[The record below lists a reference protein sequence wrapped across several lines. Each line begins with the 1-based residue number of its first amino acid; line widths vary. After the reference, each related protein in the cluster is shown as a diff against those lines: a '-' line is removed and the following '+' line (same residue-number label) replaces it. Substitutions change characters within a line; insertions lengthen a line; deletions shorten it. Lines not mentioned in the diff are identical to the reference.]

1 MTIRND
7 GSADMEDLVTI
18 SMPVE
23 PDANDLLSRDPLA
36 LLIAMLLD
44 QQVPLERAFS
54 APYDLARRLGH
65 EPAAPELATCDPEA
79 LAAVF
84 AERPALHRY
93 PKSMAAR
100 VQALCQLIV
109 ARYDGDA
116 RRVWNDAAD
125 GTDLRKR
132 VAELP
137 GFGAQKAQIFVAL
150 LGKQLGV
157 QPGLAGGG
165 RGVRCGGDVLLGRRH
180 PRRGLAGPRPRLQAA
195 AQGGRQERGQ
205 GRGQDGIR
213 QPGHKVTERGE
224 AMPLFGKNP
233 ADTGASWEPQAADS
247 RLAQTAGAEP
257 GGVFTS
263 DLSVSEY
270 VLLGEAG
277 FEPLGFVVGSSIYHV
292 GLQMGRWSQNQELQV
307 LSQAMYSAR
316 ELAMS
321 RMRAESDHLGADGIV
336 GVELRMQMYAW
347 GQDVLEFVATGTAV
361 KAIGGTG
368 AHRAPDGRAFTSDLS
383 AQDFFRLL
391 AAGAV
396 PVAFVLGTCVYHIAH
411 QSAMQALRQAG
422 QNQEMVQFTQ
432 GVYDARELALSR
444 MQAEATEAKASGIVG
459 VNVAV
464 SNHVW
469 GEHAT
474 EFLATGTAIRR
485 LADEHRLPA
494 TSPKPTFTLGLDV

>member
-1 MTIRND
+1 
-7 GSADMEDLVTI
+7 
-18 SMPVE
+18 
-23 PDANDLLSRDPLA
+23 
-36 LLIAMLLD
+36 
-44 QQVPLERAFS
+44 
-54 APYDLARRLGH
+54 
-65 EPAAPELATCDPEA
+65 
-79 LAAVF
+79 
-84 AERPALHRY
+84 
-93 PKSMAAR
+93 
-100 VQALCQLIV
+100 
-109 ARYDGDA
+109 
-116 RRVWNDAAD
+116 
-125 GTDLRKR
+125 
-132 VAELP
+132 
-137 GFGAQKAQIFVAL
+137 
-150 LGKQLGV
+150 
-157 QPGLAGGG
+157 
-165 RGVRCGGDVLLGRRH
+165 
-180 PRRGLAGPRPRLQAA
+180 
-195 AQGGRQERGQ
+195 
-205 GRGQDGIR
+205 
-213 QPGHKVTERGE
+213 
-224 AMPLFGKNP
+224 MPLFGNRSDQ
-233 ADTGASWEPQAADS
+233 AGATWEPQAAET
-247 RLAQTAGAEP
+247 RLAHTAGAQP

-292 GLQMGRWSQNQELQV
+292 GLQMGRWSQNQELQI
-307 LSQAMYSAR
+307 LSQAMYNAR

-321 RMRAESDHLGADGIV
+321 RMEAEADHLGADGIV

-361 KAIGGTG
+361 KAEGGTG
-368 AHRAPDGRAFTSDLS
+368 AHRTPDGRPFTSDLS

-422 QNQEMVQFTQ
+422 QNQEMIQFTQ

-444 MQAEATEAKASGIVG
+444 MQAEAAQAQAGGIVG

-485 LADEHRLPA
+485 LAAEHRLPE
-494 TSPKPTFTLGLDV
+494 TSPKPAFTLGLDF